1 MGGSVRK
8 MDTKQQ
14 SPKVRSREP
23 EVLRAA
29 WAMSEAAR
37 GSVRL
42 AGAVSGW
49 SDASQLPPRFRAR
62 SARCLT
68 KIARFYMFMFGSN
81 ANFARVFGRHDAPG
95 RVTIKSRQGKIQL
108 RMHADGR
115 ENAAWTPRHHGAS
128 DSSQTVSW
136 TILDQSPTCCP
147 SPGHLFR
154 CCNPLSLSD
163 FFSLAHPASSRCSA
177 TNVALW
183 RLLTR
188 PVWWHC
194 PGTQCLGPKC
204 PCAGSLALKAL
215 IEAEVSYTLTSFA
228 SSRGHESPGYPDR
241 QRPLC
246 LAGLSCCCS
255 LPQAQ

>member
-1 MGGSVRK
+1 
-8 MDTKQQ
+8 
-14 SPKVRSREP
+14 
-23 EVLRAA
+23 
-29 WAMSEAAR
+29 
-37 GSVRL
+37 
-42 AGAVSGW
+42 
-49 SDASQLPPRFRAR
+49 
-62 SARCLT
+62 
-68 KIARFYMFMFGSN
+68 MFMFGSN

-246 LAGLSCCCS
+246 LAGLSRCCS